1 MKKKEKPYV
10 KKFKYKSKLFFNIII
25 NKEKKKIWFEVDN
38 KYAEY
43 LCDDRVDAIVVGLL
57 HYAMKNNHN
66 IQSNS
71 YITEELLYKIKTFLI
86 PTLTKYDK
94 RMHNINIDI
103 KTKPAC
109 ENAGGVGTGCS
120 CGVDSLYSYL
130 SNNKTN
136 IKQFKLTHL
145 CINSVGAFNETYK
158 DEGVE
163 KVKNERYKKSIEF
176 AKEVNLPLI
185 ITNSNFL
192 EEIYQVHYYTHT
204 YSSTFTI
211 LCLQNLWKTYYY
223 GSSGCDFSTFS
234 VYDNAEHDCANYEL
248 LSLNCFS
255 TNNLIIYSDGGA
267 KDRLEKTKYIY
278 KDKLT
283 KKYLHVCLKKA
294 YNCGIC
300 DKCRRT
306 LLSLYALGANIEEY
320 NNIFD
325 TKYFLKNKEEY
336 FDWIY
341 KEHIWNNEMIESI
354 YEMLKNDKDF
364 KNYLKK
370 QEDRNKN
377 DLIDYKKEYEKII
390 NSKSFKLGNA
400 IMKIPRKIK
409 RIINK

>member
-1 MKKKEKPYV
+1 MITIEKPYV

-204 YSSTFTI
+204 YSSTFAI
-211 LCLQNLWKTYYY
+211 LCLQKLWKTYYY

-400 IMKIPRKIK
+400 IMKIPRKLK